1 MKHTLGTAAKA
12 TGVSRS
18 TVLRAIKSGKISANK
33 DDNGNYSID
42 PSELHRVFNPVLD
55 EPVHKTALTLSA
67 TAEKTIATAVLLEKI
82 EFLEKERERERKQ
95 LEGTVTDL
103 RNRLDQADKERRETL
118 ERLNASQEKLTAL
131 LTYQPKPE
139 PKAEEIPKV
148 TAKKSGLYQ
157 KLFGRRKI
165 GE

>member
-33 DDNGNYSID
+33 DANGNYSID
-42 PSELHRVFNPVLD
+42 PSELHRVFHPATD
-55 EPVHKTALTLSA
+55 EPIHKTGLTLHA
-67 TAEKTIATAVLLEKI
+67 TEENNAATVVLLEKI
-82 EFLEKERERERKQ
+82 EFLEKEREREREQ
-95 LEGTVTDL
+95 LEGTVADL

-131 LTYQPKPE
+131 LTYQAE
-139 PKAEEIPKV
+139 PKAGTVEA
-148 TAKKSGLYQ
+148 TAKKSGLYD
-157 KLFGRRKI
+157 KLFGRGKL